1 MASRGPAV
9 QGTKVQVVMRM
20 ANLERC
26 SKVLKQHVNRVEG
39 ENQLM
44 NNFQENVSTLFMQGK
59 VFCEGSKTGLL
70 QKKLNVIW

>member
-1 MASRGPAV
+1 
-9 QGTKVQVVMRM
+9 MRM
-20 ANLERC
+20 ASLERC

-70 QKKLNVIW
+70 QKSSKCYLVMFQPIFRVGKVKY